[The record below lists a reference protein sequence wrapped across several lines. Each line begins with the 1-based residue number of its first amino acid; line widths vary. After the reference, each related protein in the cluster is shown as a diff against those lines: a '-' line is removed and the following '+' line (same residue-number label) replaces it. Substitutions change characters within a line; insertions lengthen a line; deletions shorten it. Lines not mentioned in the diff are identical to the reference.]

1 MKNSI
6 RLIFLL
12 LLIGHNV
19 GKAQDVPADLD
30 LLLRNTLDSMRTVLG
45 AKSLSAAMQFNDGA
59 VWAHAKGISST
70 TPLANV
76 TPNDAYLIGS
86 VTKTLTSARILQL
99 ADEGVLSID
108 DSLNVWL
115 DTMQYINPNITIRQL
130 LQHTSGIH
138 DVLATPGQQD
148 SLLADISKIWT
159 PEELIEKFIQ
169 PPLFQAGTAWSY
181 SNTNYFLLSMII
193 KEATGNPFY
202 TEIRNRF
209 FTPLGLGS
217 FAIPSFE
224 SLNSPVAHVWIDL
237 NGDNIQDDAH
247 DFYINWLSLNS
258 TAGAAGGYYSTPSD
272 CTKWMRSYMRG
283 DVISAEMMA
292 AAKTTVSAPG
302 SQGGQYGLGL
312 MKNSFLGNIAYGHG
326 GDLAYHASSWYFPE
340 KDLSITVFT
349 NDDQKDSW
357 KLLPVIKELLRTCM
371 NYTPVSAS
379 HDLAEYGAQF
389 EAFPNP
395 FEDGFTAT
403 YSLPDFKGDVNLT
416 LTNSL
421 GQRLKSVE
429 CDANHDGQQ
438 SFKFDELKS
447 LDTGIYFLTMN
458 INGTAFK
465 TIKLFKSPE

>member
-12 LLIGHNV
+12 LLIGDNI
-19 GKAQDVPADLD
+19 GKAQDVPPDLD

-45 AKSLSAAMQFNDGA
+45 AKSLSAAMQFSDGA

-86 VTKTLTSARILQL
+86 VTKTLTSACILQL

-108 DSLNVWL
+108 DSLHVWL

-159 PEELIEKFIQ
+159 PEELIEKFIR
-169 PPLFQAGTAWSY
+169 PPLFQPGAAWSY
-181 SNTNYFLLSMII
+181 SNTNYFLLGMII
-193 KEATGNPFY
+193 KEATGNPY
-202 TEIRNRF
+202 YMEIRNRF

-217 FAIPSFE
+217 FAIPAFE
-224 SLNSPVAHVWIDL
+224 SLSSPVAHVWIDL

-283 DVISAEMMA
+283 DMISAEMMA

-371 NYTPVSAS
+371 NYSPVSANL
-379 HDLAEYGAQF
+379 DLTVYGVQF
-389 EAFPNP
+389 DAYPNP
-395 FEDGFTAT
+395 FEDGFTAE
-403 YSLPDFKGDVNLT
+403 YSLPDFKGDMTLT

-429 CDANHDGQQ
+429 CNANHDGQQ

-458 INGTAFK
+458 INGTALK